1 MMASCLVVDDD
12 RKILDYVKSHL
23 INEHFE
29 THAFLS
35 GEETLHFLEKENVDI
50 AIVDIMMNGI
60 NGFELCKTLKEDY
73 DIPVIMLTAR
83 DALSDKER
91 AFLSGTDDYVTKP
104 FEVKELLFRIKA
116 VLRRY
121 QINAESELKLG
132 NLTLNQPYMEISV
145 DAKTINLPN
154 KEFQLLFLL
163 VSNPKHIFTRN
174 DIIEKIWGFDYEGDD
189 RTVDVH
195 IKRLR
200 QKLSRLGASISI
212 HTVRGQGYKVN
223 QDV

>member
-1 MMASCLVVDDD
+1 
-12 RKILDYVKSHL
+12 
-23 INEHFE
+23 
-29 THAFLS
+29 
-35 GEETLHFLEKENVDI
+35 
-50 AIVDIMMNGI
+50 MMNGI

-174 DIIEKIWGFDYEGDD
+174 DIIEKFGALIMKVMIELLMY
-189 RTVDVH
+189 
-195 IKRLR
+195 IKDSVKSCL
-200 QKLSRLGASISI
+200 
-212 HTVRGQGYKVN
+212 
-223 QDV
+223 D

>member
-1 MMASCLVVDDD
+1 MMASCLIVDDD
-12 RKILDYVKSHL
+12 KKILDYVKSHL
-23 INEHFE
+23 INEHFK
-29 THAFLS
+29 THAFLC
-35 GEETLHFLEKENVDI
+35 GEMALDFLEKEYVDI
-50 AIVDIMMNGI
+50 AIVDIMMNGM
-60 NGFELCKTLKEDY
+60 NGFELCRILKEEY
-73 DIPVIMLTAR
+73 EIPVIMLTAR
-83 DALSDKER
+83 DALTDKER

-121 QINAESELKLG
+121 QINTETELTLG
-132 NLTLNQPYMEISV
+132 NLTLNQSYMEISV
-145 DAKTINLPN
+145 DAKTMNIPN

-163 VSNPKHIFTRN
+163 ISNPKHIFTRD

-200 QKLSRLGASISI
+200 QRLTKLNASVSI
-212 HTVRGQGYKVN
+212 HTVRGQGYMVN
-223 QDV
+223 QNV

>member
-1 MMASCLVVDDD
+1 
-12 RKILDYVKSHL
+12 
-23 INEHFE
+23 
-29 THAFLS
+29 
-35 GEETLHFLEKENVDI
+35 
-50 AIVDIMMNGI
+50 
-60 NGFELCKTLKEDY
+60 
-73 DIPVIMLTAR
+73 MLR
-83 DALSDKER
+83 S
-91 AFLSGTDDYVTKP
+91 
-104 FEVKELLFRIKA
+104 
-116 VLRRY
+116 Y

>member
-1 MMASCLVVDDD
+1 
-12 RKILDYVKSHL
+12 
-23 INEHFE
+23 
-29 THAFLS
+29 
-35 GEETLHFLEKENVDI
+35 
-50 AIVDIMMNGI
+50 MMNGI

>member
-1 MMASCLVVDDD
+1 
-12 RKILDYVKSHL
+12 
-23 INEHFE
+23 
-29 THAFLS
+29 
-35 GEETLHFLEKENVDI
+35 
-50 AIVDIMMNGI
+50 MMNGI

-163 VSNPKHIFTRN
+163 VFNPKHIFTRN